1 MRDDDESKAWAI
13 VFDLFVKT
21 VVGNV
26 KHECVLELSKSGC
39 RNIASGC
46 VCQN

>member
-1 MRDDDESKAWAI
+1 MKAKRGLLS
-13 VFDLFVKT
+13 FDLFVKT

-26 KHECVLELSKSGC
+26 KHECVLELSKRGC
-39 RNIASGC
+39 RNNASGW